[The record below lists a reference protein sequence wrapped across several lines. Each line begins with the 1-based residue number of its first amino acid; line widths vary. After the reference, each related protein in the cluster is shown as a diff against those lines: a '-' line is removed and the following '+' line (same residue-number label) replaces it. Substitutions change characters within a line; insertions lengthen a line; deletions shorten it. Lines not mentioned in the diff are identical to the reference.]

1 MNTLNYGITGNCR
14 TAALISETGNIE
26 WLCFPD
32 FDSPS
37 IFASLLDREKEEA
50 SGSRYPMIT
59 GLLKAMYLILIF
71 FLHSSPPEKENS
83 LFSIICP
90 AIVPRTVQA
99 TICRQNYIAIYIG

>member
-1 MNTLNYGITGNCR
+1 MNTLNYGIQA
-14 TAALISETGNIE
+14 TAVRQPLFPKQEISNGYA
-26 WLCFPD
+26 FPI
-32 FDSPS
+32 STPLPS
-37 IFASLLDREKEEA
+37 SRVCSIAKKEEA

>member
-37 IFASLLDREKEEA
+37 IFASLLDREKG
-50 SGSRYPMIT
+50 GSFGFEVSDDYRIT
-59 GLLKAMYLILIF
+59 QSYVLIF